1 MSITWLWGQLST
13 TPIRPSR
20 LGPLDTTASQEKG
33 TRAKQSVAAL
43 LPTPS
48 TAPAQWMLSTEAQ
61 GTIQLRVTGATT
73 PSTEDPA
80 ATPSTATAA
89 MIPSSADMA
98 VTS

>member
-1 MSITWLWGQLST
+1 MTWLGGQLST
-13 TPIRPSR
+13 APIRPSR
-20 LGPLDTTASQEKG
+20 LGSLDMTASQQKE
-33 TRAKQSVAAL
+33 TRAKPSVAAL

-48 TAPAQWMLSTEAQ
+48 TAPAQWTLSTDAQ
-61 GTIQLRVTGATT
+61 GTIRLRVTGATT